1 MANIAY
7 IQSRGGSKR
16 FLNKNIADWNGIP
29 MIADAIIKAK
39 KSNLFHAIY
48 VSSDY
53 DLILD
58 IARKY
63 GAVPVKRS
71 AENSSDTATDT
82 DVALEVL
89 SPFCSDEIQYVM
101 KLYPCVPLL
110 TEYDIQGAFDILRL
124 TNSEGIYSVDRNG
137 VDAGAFYIF
146 KLSSFFKYRTI
157 SLGAFPWIKY
167 TLDVCQDINYPED
180 LESAKRKAGL

>member
-1 MANIAY
+1 MANICY
-7 IQSRGGSKR
+7 IQARGGSKR
-16 FLNKNIADWNGIP
+16 FPGKNITPWNGIP
-29 MIADAIIKAK
+29 MIADAISKARH
-39 KSNLFHAIY
+39 SNLFHAVY
-48 VSSDY
+48 VSSD
-53 DLILD
+53 DDEILD
-58 IARKY
+58 IARKN

-71 AENSSDTATDT
+71 AENSTDTATDT
-82 DVALEVL
+82 DVAFEVL

-110 TEYDIQGAFDILRL
+110 TEYDIRGAFDILRL
-124 TNSEGIYSVDRNG
+124 TNSDGIYSIDKDG